1 MLPDSST
8 DPLNIVFIALSVSGQ
23 LNVHLATI
31 EHMLS
36 MGPADSPPLHIHLL
50 SFDPAEK
57 HARALSA
64 SHQSTRHRLSFHSL
78 GELML
83 FTEIS
88 HNGLIDRHGPAS
100 LTRRGG
106 LKSYRFLAELF
117 GFNPTCY
124 VDVYE
129 RVLGIFSLIKPKIH
143 IAAIDLCMPIGM
155 DACMTANVPWG
166 ILCPNSGLEL
176 SKFDQP
182 MLKGFWKFPAP
193 YSGISFPVPLHLIP
207 YNIAL
212 NIAFLHTLQTHPR
225 IRQLEARRA
234 KAGIRGKLLDKPL
247 HALPFLICAS
257 VPALEYP
264 HVPGRNVVYAGPLLV
279 PPPPLAGGALADFL
293 ARSRTLVVNL
303 GSNFWYTDDDV
314 RAVADAIVLARAR
327 TVRFQVLWKL
337 NGKKAF
343 EGLLEERLGKEL
355 LEDVRTEEWIEPP
368 ALAVLQHPNVV
379 ALVNHGGANSVH
391 EAAYAGV
398 PQIILPQ
405 WLDLYDY
412 AVRVEWLGH
421 GIHANKGH
429 AAKIH
434 APQLADAFVRV
445 LSDGEG
451 MAMKKKALEIA
462 EACRQGGGVAK
473 VAETLISAG
482 YNAS

>member
-1 MLPDSST
+1 MDS
-8 DPLNIVFIALSVSGQ
+8 
-23 LNVHLATI
+23 AT
-31 EHMLS
+31 
-36 MGPADSPPLHIHLL
+36 PLHIHLL

-57 HARALSA
+57 HARKLIA
-64 SHQSTRHRLSFHSL
+64 SNHSTRNTLTFHSL

-88 HNGLIDRHGPAS
+88 QNGLIDRHGPAA
-100 LTRRGG
+100 LLRKGG

-117 GFNPTCY
+117 GFNPDCY
-124 VDVYE
+124 VGIYE
-129 RVLGIFSLIKPKIH
+129 RILEIMGIIKPRVH
-143 IAAIDLCMPIGM
+143 IAAVDLCMPIGM

-176 SKFDQP
+176 SKHEQP
-182 MLKGFWKFPAP
+182 MLKGFWRYPAP
-193 YSGISFPVPLHLIP
+193 YSGFAFPVPLHLIP

-212 NIAFLHTLQTHPR
+212 NIAWLRTLQTHPR
-225 IRQLEARRA
+225 IRTLEARRA
-234 KAGIRGKLLDKPL
+234 KAGIRGQLLDKPL
-247 HALPFLICAS
+247 RALPFLICAS
-257 VPALEYP
+257 VCEMEFP
-264 HVPGRNVVYAGPLLV
+264 HVPGANVVYPGPIV
-279 PPPPLAGGALADFL
+279 VVPPPLAPGALADFL
-293 ARSRTLVVNL
+293 ARARTLVVNM
-303 GSNFWYTDDDV
+303 GSNFWYTEADV
-314 RAVADAIVLARAR
+314 AAVADAVVLARER
-327 TVRFQVLWKL
+327 CPVRFQVLWKL

-391 EAAYAGV
+391 EAAYSGV

-421 GIHANKGH
+421 GIYANKGH

-451 MAMKKKALEIA
+451 TAMKKKALEIA
-462 EACRQGGGVAK
+462 EACRRGGGVGK
-473 VAETLISAG
+473 VAQTLLSA
-482 YNAS
+482 ARSAA